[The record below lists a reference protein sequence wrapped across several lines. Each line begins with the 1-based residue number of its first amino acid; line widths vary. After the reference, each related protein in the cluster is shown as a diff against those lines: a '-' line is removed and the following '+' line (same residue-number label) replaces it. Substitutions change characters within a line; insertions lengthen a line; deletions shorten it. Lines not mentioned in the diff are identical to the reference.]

1 MRVPGIQ
8 AGLAALALAGCGL
21 MPVAA
26 EGQIA
31 YQKPP
36 KEILEVLNA
45 PLPPLVSVSPGKDK
59 LLLLDR
65 VAYPSIAEL
74 ARPMKRLAGLRID
87 PANNGRHAPVVYT
100 GIRIRNIEGGREDL
114 PVALPAGAAIGNV
127 VWSQTGAYFAFPRYR
142 PDRIELW
149 VVEAATAKA
158 RLVPGVALNDTVGAA
173 FQWLPDGKTLLALTI
188 PAARPAPPAAPVSPI
203 GPTVQQSD
211 GSAAPVRT
219 YQDLLENSHDEDLF
233 EYFAASQPVRID
245 AATLKSAPFLEK
257 GIYTEITASPD
268 GGHFLVERIHRPF
281 SFLLPY
287 HRFPLTAE
295 VVDRRGV
302 REYRITEEPLRDK
315 IPIEGVKTGP
325 RGYSWLPW
333 GGAALVWVEALD
345 GGDPRT
351 KAAHRDRI
359 VLLDA
364 PFAGEPRELLK
375 VEQRFAGLTWLE
387 TENMAL
393 LRDYDRD
400 KRWTRAFSV
409 NLAAGGALAEPVFS
423 RNIRDRYNDEGSPLR
438 KLLPN
443 GFSVAI
449 HHGGKLLLSGL
460 GASPDGDRPFLD
472 RFDLASR
479 AKERLFESAPAAFE
493 YAVAALEEDGSRFLT
508 SRESPAVPPN
518 LILREKGAPERAI
531 TSFTD
536 PTPQLRGIS
545 KRIVKY
551 ERGDGAQLSFTL
563 YLPAGYKEGTRLPAL
578 VWAYPLEF
586 SDPATAGQ
594 VTGSENR
601 FTSIRGYSHLFFLLA
616 GYAVLDDTAMPV
628 IGPPETAND
637 TFIKQIVESAEAA
650 VTKAASLGVIDPDR
664 VAVGGHSYGA
674 FMTANLLAHSRLF
687 RAGIARSGAYNRTLT
702 PFGFQAERRTYWE
715 APEIYYK
722 LSPFSAAERIKDPIL
737 LIHGEADNNAGTF
750 PIQSERMYQAVRGN
764 GGLARLVM
772 LPRESHGYRALE
784 SIEHVLWES
793 LAWLDKYVKNAPPR
807 EAAPAERPAA
817 PGSPGAAKV
826 AGP

>member
-1 MRVPGIQ
+1 MRVRGVQ
-8 AGLAALALAGCGL
+8 AGWAMLVLAGVSL
-21 MPVAA
+21 MPVSA

-36 KEILEVLNA
+36 RQILEVLNA
-45 PLPPLVSVSPGKDK
+45 PVPPLISVSPKKDRM
-59 LLLLDR
+59 LLLDR
-65 VAYPSIAEL
+65 VVYPPIADL
-74 ARPMKRLAGLRID
+74 ARPVKRLAGLRID
-87 PANNGRHAPVVYT
+87 PANNGRHAPAVYT
-100 GIRIRNIEGGREDL
+100 GIQIRDIEGGRKDRK
-114 PVALPAGAAIGNV
+114 VALPEGAAIGGV
-127 VWSQTGAYFAFPRYR
+127 AWSHNGTHFAFALYC

-149 VVEAATAKA
+149 VADATTAKA
-158 RLVPGVALNDTVGAA
+158 RQVPGIALNDTVSTP
-173 FQWLPDGKTLLALTI
+173 FQWLPDGGTLLAATV
-188 PAARPAPPAAPVSPI
+188 PPGRGAPPAPPSSPL

-233 EYFAASQPVRID
+233 EYFATSQPVRID
-245 AATLKSAPFLEK
+245 AASLTHEPFLEK
-257 GIYTEITASPD
+257 GIYTEIAASPD
-268 GGHFLVERIHRPF
+268 GEHFLVERIRRPF

-295 VVDRRGV
+295 VVDRQGK
-302 REYRITEEPLRDK
+302 REYRITEEGLQDK

-325 RGYSWLPW
+325 RSYSWLPW
-333 GGAALVWVEALD
+333 GGATLVWVEALD

-351 KAAHRDRI
+351 KVAHRDRI
-359 VLLDA
+359 ILHDA
-364 PFAGEPRELLK
+364 PFAGEPREFLK
-375 VEQRFAGLTWLE
+375 VEERFAGLTCLE
-387 TENMAL
+387 TANEAL

-400 KRWTRAFSV
+400 KRWTRTFLV
-409 NLAAGGALAEPVFS
+409 NLAQPGTLGDPVFS
-423 RNIRDRYNDEGSPLR
+423 RNIRDRYNDEGTPLR
-438 KLLPN
+438 KVLPN
-443 GFSVAI
+443 GFSAAI
-449 HHGGKLLLSGL
+449 HHDGKLLLSGL
-460 GASPDGDRPFLD
+460 GATPNGDIPFLD
-472 RFDLASR
+472 RFDLTKR
-479 AKERLFESAPAAFE
+479 TKERLFQSAPNAFE
-493 YAVAALEEDGSRFLT
+493 YALAALSDDGSRFLT
-508 SRESPAVPPN
+508 SRESPSSPPN
-518 LILREKGAPERAI
+518 LILKSTTAPERAL
-531 TSFTD
+531 TDFPD

-551 ERGDGAQLSFTL
+551 ERSDGTQLSFTL
-563 YLPAGYKEGTRLPAL
+563 YLPPGYQEGTRLPAL

-628 IGPPETAND
+628 VGPPETAND
-637 TFIKQIVESAEAA
+637 TFIQQIVESAEAA
-650 VTKAASLGVIDPDR
+650 ISKAASLGVIDPDR

-702 PFGFQAERRTYWE
+702 PFGFQAERRTFWE
-715 APEIYYK
+715 APDIYQT
-722 LSPFSAAERIKDPIL
+722 LSPFSAADQIKDPIL

-750 PIQSERMYQAVRGN
+750 PIQSERMYQAIRGN

-772 LPRESHGYRALE
+772 LPYESHGYRALE

-793 LAWLDKYVKNAPPR
+793 LTWLDKYVKNAPPR
-807 EAAPAERPAA
+807 EPAA
-817 PGSPGAAKV
+817 QQP
-826 AGP
+826 